1 MTAIPDMTKRAAL
14 AACMTLSML
23 TPARALDASMGEVR
37 FSEICAACH
46 NEGGIGTP
54 GLAPPL
60 NRPGFWSGLGD
71 QAPIYIASVTQHGLN
86 GTITA
91 AGEKYIGLAMP
102 PLSGLSDEELAAIG
116 TWVLGS
122 LGGTDKIVTTG
133 DIVAARESKISAA
146 DLRAMRPKSE

>member
-1 MTAIPDMTKRAAL
+1 MTSFKI
-14 AACMTLSML
+14 AACFTVATLAGLAPSFAAD
-23 TPARALDASMGEVR
+23 PAPGEAL
-37 FSEICAACH
+37 FSENCAACH

-60 NRPGFWSGLGD
+60 NRPGFWAGLGD
-71 QAPIYIASVTQHGLN
+71 QAPAYISGVTLHGLN

-102 PLSGLSDEELAAIG
+102 PIADLADEDLAAINS
-116 TWVLGS
+116 WVLGT
-122 LGGTDKIVTTG
+122 LGETKLAVSVE
-133 DIVAARESKISAA
+133 DIAKAKAEKVSAA